1 MSDQSVVADIGAGT
15 GILTQHFIDKVCL
28 VYAVEP
34 DAGMR
39 RLAEETLGK
48 YPSCRVVPGRAE
60 ATTLPD
66 NSVDLITVAQAI
78 HWFDPQP
85 TRSEFLRILKPD
97 GWLALLRN
105 YTKHNDLNAAIDAIL
120 TPEHG
125 VEKSRTAPTSHL
137 YQVHF
142 YYGGGHFHRSAF
154 PFTLCETWEVFLG
167 ALISASY
174 APDEDHPLYPRFERG
189 ARDVFARFSSEGE
202 ITIHG
207 ETELYLGQI
216 VTA

>member
-1 MSDQSVVADIGAGT
+1 LSDQSAVADIGAGT

-39 RLAEETLGK
+39 RLVEETLGK

-66 NSVDLITVAQAI
+66 NSVDLISVAQAI
-78 HWFDPQP
+78 HWFDPEP
-85 TRSEFLRILKPD
+85 TRSEFLRTLKPG

-105 YTKHNDLNAAIDAIL
+105 YTTHNDLNAAIDTIL

-125 VEKSRTAPTSHL
+125 VEKSRLARYPQQD
-137 YQVHF
+137 QVRF
-142 YYGGGHFHRSAF
+142 YYGGESFQRFAF
-154 PFTLCETWEVFLG
+154 PFTLYETWEVFLG
-167 ALISASY
+167 AMLSASC
-174 APDEDHPLYPRFERG
+174 APDEDHPLYPRFEQG
-189 ARDVFARFSSEGE
+189 ARDIFARFSTEGE
-202 ITIHG
+202 ITIQG
-207 ETELYLGQI
+207 ETELYLGQL
-216 VTA
+216 VTT